1 MDIGTR
7 KRKQIHRSAE
17 QWRDLVAAWRA
28 SGKNRRAW
36 SLEQGVSCKRLR
48 RWTKRLRRSVQNA
61 PLVQLSREPSPA
73 AVDETLRVRITREG
87 ELELSRAMSEELLRS
102 LPRAMREAAGV
113 R

>member
-1 MDIGTR
+1 MDEALAPFR
-7 KRKQIHRSAE
+7 AE
-17 QWRDLVAAWRA
+17 R
-28 SGKNRRAW
+28 
-36 SLEQGVSCKRLR
+36 
-48 RWTKRLRRSVQNA
+48 